1 MNNTNSLI
9 TFKLRRRMPFEPQ
22 QMLVRG

>member
-1 MNNTNSLI
+1 MAPRNK
-9 TFKLRRRMPFEPQ
+9 FKLRSRMPFEPQ